1 MSGKDWKKIALQLAA
16 TLESQNRDVDRITIE
31 GDGNGTVLSSITE
44 EEAQEEQDAEAKG
57 FTAFRRKVAKII
69 GG

>member
-1 MSGKDWKKIALQLAA
+1 MSDKDWKKIAMQLAA
-16 TLESQNRDVDRITIE
+16 TLESQNRITIE

>member
-1 MSGKDWKKIALQLAA
+1 MSDKDWKKIALQLAA
-16 TLESQNRDVDRITIE
+16 TLVSQNRIIIE
-31 GDGNGTVLSSITE
+31 GDGHGKVLSSITE

-57 FTAFRRKVAKII
+57 FTALRRKVAKII

>member
-1 MSGKDWKKIALQLAA
+1 MSDKDWKKIALQLAA
-16 TLESQNRDVDRITIE
+16 TLESQNRITIE

>member
-1 MSGKDWKKIALQLAA
+1 MSDKEWKKIALQLAA
-16 TLESQNRDVDRITIE
+16 TLESQNRITIE
-31 GDGNGTVLSSITE
+31 GDGNGKVLSSITE
-44 EEAQEEQDAEAKG
+44 DEAQEEQDDEAKG